1 MRALQMTGWQSDP
14 ELRDVERPSP
24 GPGQVL
30 IRVGGAGVCHSDLH
44 VLYEFPAGAFPWPTP
59 FTLGHENAGWVEEVG
74 TGVRGLDAGQPVA
87 VYGPWGCGT
96 CPACSAGAEN
106 YCRVDPPGTPVGGLG
121 TDGGMAEYMLVPAAR
136 HLVPLPGSLAPA
148 TAAPLTD
155 AGLTPFHAVER
166 VRDLLVPGSTTV
178 VIGAGG
184 LGNLAVQILLATTAT
199 KVIAVDSRPEARALA
214 QAKGADAAL
223 DSDAGTA
230 ATIRDLTGGQGADA
244 VLDVVGSDATLA
256 LAAAVAA
263 KNSHIVIVGIAGG
276 SLPVSFL
283 TLPYGIRV
291 STTYW
296 GTRPDLHAVLALA
309 ARGDLVA
316 ETTTYPLSRAP
327 EAYAALRA
335 GKVTG
340 RAVVVPD
347 PAS

>member
-1 MRALQMTGWQSDP
+1 MKALVLPGWQQRP
-14 ELRDVERPSP
+14 ELRDVPVPEP
-24 GPGQVL
+24 GPSEALVA
-30 IRVGGAGVCHSDLH
+30 VSGAGACHSDLH
-44 VLYEFPAGAFPWPTP
+44 LMEFPPGAMSFGPP
-59 FTLGHENAGWVEEVG
+59 FVLGHEI
-74 TGVRGLDAGQPVA
+74 TGVVAALGRAATGPEPGTAVA
-87 VYGPWGCGT
+87 VYGPWGCGACAT
-96 CPACSAGAEN
+96 CRAGAEN

-121 TDGGMAEYMLVPAAR
+121 THGGMAEFMLVPAAR
-136 HLVPLPGSLAPA
+136 HLVPLPGSLDPA
-148 TAAPLTD
+148 GAAPLTD

-166 VRDLLVPGSTTV
+166 VRDRLVPGSTTV

-184 LGNLAVQILLATTAT
+184 LGNLAFQILLASTAT

-223 DSDAGTA
+223 DSDADTA

-244 VLDVVGSDATLA
+244 VLDVVGSDATLTM
-256 LAAAVAA
+256 AAAVAA
-263 KNSHIVIVGIAGG
+263 KDSHIVIVGIAGG